1 MTNTRLLRLA
11 GPIGLGVVLVASLA
25 AATVGSSPYDP
36 DTGAPVLAPVT
47 DQLSAEASA
56 QMKAL
61 GPSVHVVECA
71 PGLSKLPAGLRPSR
85 PLGFAATH
93 PGFVV
98 LSDGHCAM
106 DTDQPGRIQESES
119 AD

>member
-1 MTNTRLLRLA
+1 MTNTRLFRLVV
-11 GPIGLGVVLVASLA
+11 PIGLGAMLAASLVA
-25 AATVGSSPYDP
+25 ATIGSSPYDP
-36 DTGAPVLAPVT
+36 DTGAPKLAPVA
-47 DQLSAEASA
+47 DQLSAEASVE
-56 QMKAL
+56 MKAL
-61 GPSVHVVECA
+61 GPSVQVVECA
-71 PGLSKLPAGLRPSR
+71 PGLSKLPAGVVPSR

-106 DTDQPGRIQESES
+106 DSAQPRGVQEAES